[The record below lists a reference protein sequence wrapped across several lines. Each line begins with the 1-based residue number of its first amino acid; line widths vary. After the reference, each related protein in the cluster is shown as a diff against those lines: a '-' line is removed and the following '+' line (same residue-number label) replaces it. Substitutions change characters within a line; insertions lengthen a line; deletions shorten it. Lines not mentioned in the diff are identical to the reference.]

1 MLKYKLIVMKYTLI
15 VMMRMMILSVYLP
28 TRSVRALGGLTA
40 GYCRITAQG
49 IIIVYRAGGKPTRAY
64 EHRISTSARVHAPD
78 VRGSIVEEHFM
89 LPGIS

>member
-15 VMMRMMILSVYLP
+15 VMMRMMILSV
-28 TRSVRALGGLTA
+28 
-40 GYCRITAQG
+40 
-49 IIIVYRAGGKPTRAY
+49 
-64 EHRISTSARVHAPD
+64 ARVHAPD